1 MNIMYKKIAVEDSN
15 DDWNPFSDNEWTS
28 VIECI
33 QSIQGNKADNF
44 SIEEDTSVSDSA
56 HQYNDASDIINW
68 QQKQLNKE
76 LQKRKGVNFDDFCD
90 WFNQE
95 CLSKEITFEIIR
107 DCIALFDIEK
117 IDINIFRNYCF
128 NSISK
133 GDRRVSVSKEKEMI
147 ELIEKC
153 KHLIKVLKKL
163 ALDKDY
169 FSANNFKS
177 IFSNCKSLNS
187 VIQTFKKFLPS
198 NYIDQLNKFKIK
210 GFLYEQL
217 NIYFKSFVNIE
228 FNEIKSGDYQDI
240 DQTPRSF
247 FINKAS
253 DPFYETKLITRKGRV
268 FIKQSIGKKVLAYP
282 VLIPHDNWLYN
293 IQCRVSNHDAH
304 KYSKII

>member
-1 MNIMYKKIAVEDSN
+1 M
-15 DDWNPFSDNEWTS
+15 
-28 VIECI
+28 
-33 QSIQGNKADNF
+33 
-44 SIEEDTSVSDSA
+44 
-56 HQYNDASDIINW
+56 NW
-68 QQKQLNKE
+68 QQKQLIKE
-76 LQKRKGVNFDDFCD
+76 SQKRIDVNFDDFCN

-95 CLSKEITFEIIR
+95 YLSKEMTFEIIQ
-107 DCIALFDIEK
+107 DCIDLFDIEK
-117 IDINIFRNYCF
+117 IDIRTFKNYCLKL
-128 NSISK
+128 ISK
-133 GDRRVSVSKEKEMI
+133 GDRRVSVSKEKQMI

-153 KHLIKVLKKL
+153 KHLIMVIKQL

-177 IFSNCKSLNS
+177 IFCNCKSLNS
-187 VIQTFKKFLPS
+187 VIQTFKKFLPA

-210 GFLYEQL
+210 GLLYEQL

-228 FNEIKSGDYQDI
+228 FNEINPGNYQDI
-240 DQTPRSF
+240 DRTPRSF

-253 DPFYETKLITRKGRV
+253 DPFYETKLITRKGKV

-282 VLIPHDNWLYN
+282 ILIPHEGWLYN